1 MPAMRKKHR
10 KPLMALTLL
19 LAVGG
24 GSYLWDQQLQEEKE
38 SEEKEEKIWELEE
51 SAIQSFRLIPREGD
65 AISCRRDGNGTG
77 EGWRIVSPL
86 KLAADSMAV
95 SGLLNAFTDLPGD
108 EVVAEQPVSFE
119 DYGLDPPEQVVEVS
133 LGDGKEDLVL
143 RVGRET
149 PTGDGHYVQASGS
162 PKIYKIPAYLKSSL
176 AKSLFDLRDRRVLPI
191 DRAKITKLQVSGG
204 STNLNFEKAA
214 DGDWQLVLPP
224 AVRTD
229 KFSVRSLVSSLA
241 SAQMQSV
248 VEEEPRN
255 SSRSGLSRYGPSR
268 YGPSR
273 YGLSRP
279 SLRIRVTQGSDQ
291 EELLIGKKSEEARYY
306 AQRNG
311 AGPVFTVF
319 DTFVNQF
326 TRPADNFRNSA
337 LFDFPSFDTKRVEIR
352 AADLGLH
359 LEMEKKENEWRKVS
373 GEGAQPE
380 KSKIEDFLSD
390 LRALKAQN
398 FTTDRPGR
406 SIRNSLSRYHLENPE
421 LTVRIIWG
429 DDRQESVSLAQVDE
443 KAYAKRADGASVY
456 EIDSAALDEIRTG
469 IAELQKPP
477 APSAESSE
485 SE

>member
-10 KPLMALTLL
+10 NPLMALALL

-24 GSYLWDQQLQEEKE
+24 GAYLWDQQLQEKKDA
-38 SEEKEEKIWELEE
+38 EEKEEKIWEVEE
-51 SAIQSFRLIPREGD
+51 SAIQFFRLIPREGG
-65 AISCRRDGNGTG
+65 AISCRRDGNG
-77 EGWRIVSPL
+77 ENWRIVSPL
-86 KLAADSMAV
+86 KLRADSMAV

-108 EVVAEQPVSFE
+108 EVVAEKPASFE

-214 DGDWQLVLPP
+214 GGDWQLVLPP

-229 KFSVRSLVSSLA
+229 KFSVRSLVSSLE

-255 SSRSGLSRYGPSR
+255 SSRYGL
-268 YGPSR
+268 SR

-279 SLRIRVTQGSDQ
+279 SLRIRVTQGGDE

-326 TRPADNFRNSA
+326 TKPADDFRNSA

-352 AADLGLH
+352 AADLDFH
-359 LEMEKKENEWRKVS
+359 LGMEKKENEWRKVS
-373 GEGAQPE
+373 GEGAPPE
-380 KSKIEDFLSD
+380 KSKIEGFLSD

-398 FTTDRPGR
+398 YTTDRPGR
-406 SIRNSLSRYHLENPE
+406 SMRNSLSRYRLENPE
-421 LTVRIIWG
+421 LTIRITWG
-429 DDRQESVSLAQVDE
+429 DDRQESVSLSQVDE
-443 KAYAKRADGASVY
+443 QAYAKRAGGASVY
-456 EIDSAALDEIRTG
+456 EIDSAALERIRTG
-469 IAELQKPP
+469 IAELQNS
-477 APSAESSE
+477 SALSTDSSE